1 MAVEIG
7 GRYTGELK
15 MELRHGPSGQ
25 PLTTAAPR
33 DNMGDGSSYSPTDL
47 LAASLG
53 SCMVTTM
60 AIVARR
66 ENIPFERAEFTLA
79 KHMTA
84 AAPRRVDA
92 IPVTIRLPASLTPE
106 QRQTLEAAA
115 RGCPVHR
122 SLAPEIQRDVTFIY
136 E

>member
-1 MAVEIG
+1 MAVEIS
-7 GRYTGELK
+7 GRYTGDLK

-66 ENIPFERAEFTLA
+66 EGIPFDRAEFVLE

-84 AAPRRVDA
+84 APPRRVDA
-92 IPVTIRLPASLTPE
+92 LPVTIRLSASLEPE
-106 QRQTLEAAA
+106 QREKLEAAA
-115 RGCPVHR
+115 RGCPVHH
-122 SLAPEIQRDVTFIY
+122 SLLPEIQRDVRFIY

>member
-1 MAVEIG
+1 
-7 GRYTGELK
+7 
-15 MELRHGPSGQ
+15 
-25 PLTTAAPR
+25 
-33 DNMGDGSSYSPTDL
+33 
-47 LAASLG
+47 
-53 SCMVTTM
+53 
-60 AIVARR
+60 
-66 ENIPFERAEFTLA
+66 TLE

-122 SLAPEIQRDVTFIY
+122 SLAPEIQREVTFIY